1 MRYYLVLEEKDIVD
15 LIMDIFPEVKEE
27 DIQIK
32 VVDGKVEITI
42 PETDRQNNLSK
53 ETIKFPC

>member
-42 PETDRQNNLSK
+42 PETDR
-53 ETIKFPC
+53 